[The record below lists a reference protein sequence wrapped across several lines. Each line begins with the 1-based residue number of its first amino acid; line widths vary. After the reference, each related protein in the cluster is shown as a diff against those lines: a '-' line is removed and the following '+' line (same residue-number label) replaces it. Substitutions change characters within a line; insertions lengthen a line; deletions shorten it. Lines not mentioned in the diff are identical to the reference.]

1 MLSFKRGAGFYKR
14 RERERERENKET
26 YLLYFLKKEG
36 ERERINRLI
45 LCVS

>member
-14 RERERERENKET
+14 REREKERNKET